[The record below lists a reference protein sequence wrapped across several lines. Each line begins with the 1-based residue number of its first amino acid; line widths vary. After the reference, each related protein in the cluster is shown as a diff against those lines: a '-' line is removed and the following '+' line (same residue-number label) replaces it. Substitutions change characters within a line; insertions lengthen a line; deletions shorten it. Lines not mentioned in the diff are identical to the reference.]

1 MPRARAGCV
10 GVRERLPLSTFLCTA
25 GETRTLNHWFWRP
38 GLCQLSY
45 RRIRRHQLSSLT
57 VRRVLPAA
65 RAELRHL
72 ESIGIVLAILRRRI
86 GARPAGRARKRD
98 DRSIVLRHR
107 ALLLVLLRHVVC
119 PLIESPPRGSNPRPR
134 PYQGRALPTELGGQ
148 RHFSGHEKRVAL
160 RNSLEPLGQEDYPPT
175 RRKRQGMPRKAS
187 LSGALQPDDG
197 DLSGRL
203 LQVIAEAR
211 VLRSMLLVEP
221 HALGFGRD
229 DGLRLPALLAGL
241 DGDVGIRLQ
250 VVEPRGVLRSAAHR
264 RDDDEVIALV
274 RVDDGD
280 SVLLAALRSLGRQ
293 HEHVAAD

>member
-1 MPRARAGCV
+1 MIG
-10 GVRERLPLSTFLCTA
+10 RLSFGIPLPYSMIF
-25 GETRTLNHWFWRP
+25 G
-38 GLCQLSY
+38 S
-45 RRIRRHQLSSLT
+45 LSSFLFAMS
-57 VRRVLPAA
+57 VFL
-65 RAELRHL
+65 
-72 ESIGIVLAILRRRI
+72 S
-86 GARPAGRARKRD
+86 
-98 DRSIVLRHR
+98 
-107 ALLLVLLRHVVC
+107 
-119 PLIESPPRGSNPRPR
+119 IESPPRGSNPRPR

-197 DLSGRL
+197 NLSGRL

-211 VLRSMLLVEP
+211 VLLSVLLVEA
-221 HALGFGRD
+221 HALGLGRD

-293 HEHVAAD
+293 HEHVAADEGALRRFAVLTDVRDEIVV